1 MPHLSVRVFGKLSIK
16 RNDNTVHGLDACK
29 LQELFT
35 YILVFRESP
44 HSRES
49 LAALLWGDSSTAQ
62 SKKYLRQALWQLQRV
77 LGSRSDKGDD
87 RIFDVAA
94 DWVSFNSD
102 SDIWLDV
109 AVFEQAF
116 SVAREVAGQHLNTS
130 QAQTL
135 DHAIQLY
142 QGDLLE
148 GWYQDWC
155 LFERER
161 LQTNYLI
168 MLDKMM
174 SYCEAHEKYETGL
187 AYGLRV
193 LRYDRA
199 RESTHRRLMR
209 LHYLAGDRTAAL
221 RQYEHCVAALNEEL
235 GVKPS
240 RVTAALYDQI
250 RLDEF
255 QAVVAR
261 PAVPPNGD
269 SSVLPK
275 VIDHLKHVRQV
286 LIKIQGQVQKD
297 IKAVEEALDG
307 WKWSD

>member
-1 MPHLSVRVFGKLSIK
+1 MPHLTVRLFGKLSFK
-16 RNDNTVHGLDACK
+16 CDDETVHGLDACK
-29 LQELFT
+29 LQELIT
-35 YILVFRESP
+35 YLLVFREAP

-49 LAALLWGDSSTAQ
+49 LAALLWGDNSTAQ

-77 LGSRSDKGDD
+77 LGSQSHNKDD
-87 RIFDVAA
+87 SVFHVAP

-116 SVAREVAGQHLNTS
+116 TVAREVTGKNLS
-130 QAQTL
+130 VEQAHTL
-135 DHAIQLY
+135 DKAINVY

-155 LFERER
+155 LCERER
-161 LQTNYLI
+161 LQTNYLM

-174 SYCEAHEKYETGL
+174 NYCEAHERYETGL
-187 AYGLRV
+187 GYGLRV

-209 LHYLAGDRTAAL
+209 LHYLSGDRTAAL

-240 RVTAALYDQI
+240 RLTTALYDQI
-250 RLDEF
+250 RMDDLPS
-255 QAVVAR
+255 VVSPTVA
-261 PAVPPNGD
+261 ANM
-269 SSVLPK
+269 SLNVLPRA
-275 VIDHLKHVRQV
+275 IEHLKQVREV
-286 LIKIQGQVQKD
+286 LIKIQGQVQKE
-297 IKAVEEALDG
+297 IKAVEQALDE
-307 WKWSD
+307 WK